1 MYTDNLEKSIL
12 LNPAKELGCTS
23 LKIITGYTDTEC
35 IYRHLI
41 NLSDMGKNN
50 KFSVEMILGM
60 TASNGLSE
68 KKHSDLNRLVNII
81 NSNSKM
87 PKFICRYKVDG
98 KDIHSKVYIW
108 MKDNEPVL
116 AFCGSAN
123 YSMNAFFKRR
133 ECMTDCNSFGA
144 NDYFNE
150 LKKDTILATDETVSN
165 KIHFSKRKNMDFE
178 IDKYNL
184 ENLNWDMFR
193 DKKPLDTCKIS
204 LLTADGKSTGF
215 GSGVNW
221 GIRRN
226 GIKRNLNQA
235 YIPYNK
241 KDKKEGFFP
250 LKTDKNIKNNPIF
263 KVIPNDFEPFFMRVA
278 QQGNKG
284 IHTAENNALL
294 GEFFR
299 KKLKIPSGTKITKKM
314 LVSYGKTYVVFK
326 KYENDIYVLD
336 F

>member
-1 MYTDNLEKSIL
+1 MYTENLENSIL
-12 LNPAKELGCTS
+12 INPAKDLGCTS
-23 LKIITGYTDTEC
+23 LKIITGYTDLEC

-41 NLSDMGKNN
+41 NLSDIGKNK

-68 KKHSDLNRLVNII
+68 KKHKDINRLI
-81 NSNSKM
+81 NSIKDNSSM
-87 PKFICRYKVDG
+87 PEFICRYKVEG
-98 KDIHSKVYIW
+98 KDIHSKVYVW
-108 MKDNEPVL
+108 MKADEPVL

-133 ECMTDCNSFGA
+133 ECMTDCNSSEA
-144 NDYFNE
+144 NAYFDE
-150 LKKDTILATDETVSN
+150 LLKDTLLATDVSIGE
-165 KIHFSKRKNMDFE
+165 KINFTKAKNIDSE

-184 ENLNWDMFR
+184 ENLSWDMFKDR
-193 DKKPLDTCKIS
+193 EPIDTCKIS
-204 LLTADGKSTGF
+204 LLTADGKDTGH
-215 GSGVNW
+215 GSGLNW
-221 GIRRN
+221 GIRPN
-226 GIKRNLNQA
+226 GTKRDLDQA
-235 YIPYNK
+235 YIPYNV
-241 KDKKEGFFP
+241 KDRKEGFFP
-250 LKTDKNIKNNPIF
+250 LKTDTNLKNNPIF
-263 KVIPNDFEPFFMRVA
+263 KVVPIGFDPFFMRVA

-299 KKLKIPSGTKITKKM
+299 KKLGVPSGTLITKEM
-314 LVSYGKTYVVFK
+314 LENYGKTYVTFK